1 MKGLLRSHYYK
12 ILSGLRILLIFILL
26 AGALILLF
34 GGGEDLL
41 TAFLCLSVIAFP
53 FISSIAVRKS
63 GGGKWDQYIL
73 SLPVRRYEIVK
84 SVFITQLI
92 AILIGSAIS
101 MALFLTS
108 FAIHG
113 FMFYRYVDVLLLFSS
128 AIGTSLIMNAIFL
141 PISYLDSSDRIE
153 AVSIISLI
161 IAVAAM
167 TALITV
173 INIFLEKPSN
183 IQLAVF
189 GVGILI
195 LSSAAFVLSYFLTVG
210 IYSKKDC

>member
-1 MKGLLRSHYYK
+1 MKGLLRNHYYK

-26 AGALILLF
+26 SGALILLF

>member
-1 MKGLLRSHYYK
+1 MKGLLRNHYYK

-92 AILIGSAIS
+92 TILIGSAIS

-183 IQLAVF
+183 MQLAVF

-195 LSSAAFVLSYFLTVG
+195 LSYAAFVLSYFLTVG

>member
-1 MKGLLRSHYYK
+1 MKGLLINHYYK

-26 AGALILLF
+26 AGASILLF

-92 AILIGSAIS
+92 TILIGSAIS
-101 MALFLTS
+101 MALFLIS

-195 LSSAAFVLSYFLTVG
+195 LSSAAFLLSYFLTVG

>member
-1 MKGLLRSHYYK
+1 MKGLLRNHYYK
-12 ILSGLRILLIFILL
+12 ILSGVRILLIFILL

-92 AILIGSAIS
+92 TILIGSAIS

>member
-1 MKGLLRSHYYK
+1 MKGLLRNHYYK

-92 AILIGSAIS
+92 TILIGSAIS
-101 MALFLTS
+101 MVLFLAS

-183 IQLAVF
+183 MQLAVF

>member
-1 MKGLLRSHYYK
+1 MKGLLRNHYYK

-92 AILIGSAIS
+92 TILIGSAIS
-101 MALFLTS
+101 MVLFLAS

-195 LSSAAFVLSYFLTVG
+195 LSYAAFVLSYFLTVG

>member
-1 MKGLLRSHYYK
+1 MKGLLRNHYYK

-26 AGALILLF
+26 AGASILLF

-92 AILIGSAIS
+92 TILIGSAIS
-101 MALFLTS
+101 MVLFLAS

-161 IAVAAM
+161 IAAAAM

-195 LSSAAFVLSYFLTVG
+195 LSFAAFVLSYFLTVG

>member
-1 MKGLLRSHYYK
+1 MKGLLRNHYYK

-41 TAFLCLSVIAFP
+41 TVFLCLSVIAFP

-63 GGGKWDQYIL
+63 GDGKWDQYIL

-92 AILIGSAIS
+92 TILIGSAIS

-195 LSSAAFVLSYFLTVG
+195 LSYAAFVLSYFLTVG

>member
-1 MKGLLRSHYYK
+1 MKGLLRNHYYK
-12 ILSGLRILLIFILL
+12 ILSGVRILLIFILL

-92 AILIGSAIS
+92 TILIGSAIS

-161 IAVAAM
+161 TAVAAM

>member
-1 MKGLLRSHYYK
+1 MKGLLRNHYYK

-26 AGALILLF
+26 AGASILLF

-92 AILIGSAIS
+92 TILIGSAIS
-101 MALFLTS
+101 MVLFSAS

-195 LSSAAFVLSYFLTVG
+195 LSSAAFLLSYFLTVG

>member
-1 MKGLLRSHYYK
+1 MKGLLRNHYYK

-101 MALFLTS
+101 MVLFLAS

-183 IQLAVF
+183 MQLAVF

-195 LSSAAFVLSYFLTVG
+195 LSYAAFVLSYFLTVG

>member
-1 MKGLLRSHYYK
+1 MKGLLRNHYYK

-26 AGALILLF
+26 AGASILLF

-92 AILIGSAIS
+92 TILIGSAIS

>member
-1 MKGLLRSHYYK
+1 
-12 ILSGLRILLIFILL
+12 
-26 AGALILLF
+26 
-34 GGGEDLL
+34 
-41 TAFLCLSVIAFP
+41 
-53 FISSIAVRKS
+53 
-63 GGGKWDQYIL
+63 
-73 SLPVRRYEIVK
+73 
-84 SVFITQLI
+84 
-92 AILIGSAIS
+92 

-173 INIFLEKPSN
+173 INIFLQKPSN

-195 LSSAAFVLSYFLTVG
+195 LSYAAFVLSYFLTVG

>member
-1 MKGLLRSHYYK
+1 MKGLLRNHYYK

>member
-1 MKGLLRSHYYK
+1 MKGLLRNHYYK

-26 AGALILLF
+26 AGASILLF

-53 FISSIAVRKS
+53 FISSITVRKS

-92 AILIGSAIS
+92 TILIGSAIS
-101 MALFLTS
+101 MVLFLTS

>member
-1 MKGLLRSHYYK
+1 MKGLLRNHYYK

-92 AILIGSAIS
+92 TILIGSAIS

>member
-1 MKGLLRSHYYK
+1 MKGLLRNHYYK

-41 TAFLCLSVIAFP
+41 IAFLCLSVIAFP

-92 AILIGSAIS
+92 TILIGSAIS

-195 LSSAAFVLSYFLTVG
+195 LSYAAFVLSYFLTVG

>member
-1 MKGLLRSHYYK
+1 MKGLLRNHYYK

-92 AILIGSAIS
+92 TILIGSAIS
-101 MALFLTS
+101 MVLFLTS

>member
-1 MKGLLRSHYYK
+1 MKGLLRNHYYK

-26 AGALILLF
+26 AGASILLF

>member
-1 MKGLLRSHYYK
+1 MKGLLRNHYYK

-92 AILIGSAIS
+92 TILIGSAIS
-101 MALFLTS
+101 MVLFLAS

>member
-1 MKGLLRSHYYK
+1 MKGLLRNHYYK

-26 AGALILLF
+26 AGVLILLF

-92 AILIGSAIS
+92 TILIGSAIS

-161 IAVAAM
+161 IAGAAM

-195 LSSAAFVLSYFLTVG
+195 LSYAAFVLSYFLTVG

>member
-1 MKGLLRSHYYK
+1 MKGLLRNHYYK

-92 AILIGSAIS
+92 TILIGSAIS
-101 MALFLTS
+101 MALFLAS

-183 IQLAVF
+183 MQLAVF

-195 LSSAAFVLSYFLTVG
+195 LSYAAFVLSYFLTVG
-210 IYSKKDC
+210 IYSKKGC

>member
-1 MKGLLRSHYYK
+1 MKGLLRNHYYK

-92 AILIGSAIS
+92 TILIGSAIS
-101 MALFLTS
+101 MVLFLAS

-183 IQLAVF
+183 MQLAVF

-195 LSSAAFVLSYFLTVG
+195 LSYAAFVLSYFLTVG

>member
-1 MKGLLRSHYYK
+1 MKGLLRNHYYK

-26 AGALILLF
+26 AGASILLF

-167 TALITV
+167 TALIAV

>member
-1 MKGLLRSHYYK
+1 MKGLLRNHYYK

-167 TALITV
+167 TALITI

>member
-1 MKGLLRSHYYK
+1 MKGLLRNHYYK

-92 AILIGSAIS
+92 TILIGSAIS

-128 AIGTSLIMNAIFL
+128 AIGTSLIMDAIFL

-195 LSSAAFVLSYFLTVG
+195 LSYAAFVLSYFLTVG

>member
-1 MKGLLRSHYYK
+1 MKGLLRNHYYK

-92 AILIGSAIS
+92 TILIGSAIS

-195 LSSAAFVLSYFLTVG
+195 LSYAAFVLSYFLTVG

>member
-1 MKGLLRSHYYK
+1 MKGLLRNHYYK

-92 AILIGSAIS
+92 TILIGSAIS
-101 MALFLTS
+101 MVLFLAS

-195 LSSAAFVLSYFLTVG
+195 LSYAAFVRSYFLTVG